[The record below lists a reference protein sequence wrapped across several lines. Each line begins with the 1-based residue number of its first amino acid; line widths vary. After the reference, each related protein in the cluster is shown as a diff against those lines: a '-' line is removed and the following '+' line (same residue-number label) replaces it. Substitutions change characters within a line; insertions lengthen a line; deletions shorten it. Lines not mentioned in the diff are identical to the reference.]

1 MRIVALVAAVV
12 GIVFLFASNSPTAY
26 AEQTQSSTEVA
37 ANSSADQ
44 TITVQSGD
52 YLSKLAKTNET
63 TTERLYDANT
73 QIKNPNLIYPGEQ
86 LSVPTADEQLTPRQM
101 PGENTQAVAQT
112 APETD
117 DSSSAP
123 QPVTQV
129 SSSTSSS
136 TSQGDSVWDS
146 IAQCESNGNWQ
157 TDTGNGYYGG
167 LQFTL
172 SSWRAFGGTG
182 DPSQAS
188 RAEQIAVAQKL
199 QAAQGWNAWP
209 VCSVRAGM

>member
-1 MRIVALVAAVV
+1 MRIVALVAAVA
-12 GIVFLFASNSPTAY
+12 GIVFLFASNSHTAY
-26 AEQTQSSTEVA
+26 AEQAQSSTEVA

-52 YLSKLAKTNET
+52 YLSKLATTYET
-63 TTERLYDANT
+63 STDRLYDANT

-86 LSVPTADEQLTPRQM
+86 LSVPAADEQLTPRQM
-101 PGENTQAVAQT
+101 PVANTQAVAPT

-129 SSSTSSS
+129 SSSASSS
-136 TSQGDSVWDS
+136 ATPGSSVWDS

-157 TDTGNGYYGG
+157 TNTGNGYYGG

-172 SSWRAFGGTG
+172 SSWQAFGGSG
-182 DPSQAS
+182 NPSQAS
-188 RAEQIAVAQKL
+188 RDEQIAIAQKL
-199 QAAQGWNAWP
+199 QASQGWSAWP
-209 VCSVRAGM
+209 VCSARLGL

>member
-1 MRIVALVAAVV
+1 MRIVALVAAIV
-12 GIVFLFASNSPTAY
+12 GIVFLFASNSHTAY
-26 AEQTQSSTEVA
+26 AEQAQSSTGVA

-52 YLSKLAKTNET
+52 YLSKLATTYET
-63 TTERLYDANT
+63 TTDRLYDANT
-73 QIKNPNLIYPGEQ
+73 QIKNPDLIYPGER

-101 PGENTQAVAQT
+101 TVENTQAVAPT

-117 DSSSAP
+117 ESSSAP

-129 SSSTSSS
+129 SSSVSSS
-136 TSQGDSVWDS
+136 ASQGSSVWDS

-172 SSWRAFGGTG
+172 SSWQAFGGTG

-188 RAEQIAVAQKL
+188 RNEQIAVAQKL
-199 QAAQGWNAWP
+199 QASQGWSAWP
-209 VCSVRAGM
+209 VCSARLGL